1 MAVTKTEPITGS
13 TTKSSAPPPSMSL
26 KSDLLSALSL
36 KSLKLKTKQQELLI
50 RVSILCLVYVLAF
63 ITRLFSVLR
72 YESMIHEFDPYF
84 NYRTTL
90 FLTEKGFYEFWNWF
104 DSESWYPL
112 GRIIGGTLYPG
123 LMVTAAIMYWGL
135 RFLRFAVHIR
145 EVCVLTAPFFAS
157 NTTLVA
163 YFFGK
168 EIWDT
173 GAGLVAAV
181 LISICP
187 GYISRSVAGSY
198 DNEGVAIFALLL
210 TFYLFVKAVNT
221 GSSAWGLA
229 SAFGYFYM
237 VSAWGG
243 YVFIIN
249 LIPLYVLVLLIT
261 GRYSMRLYVAYNCMY
276 VLGML
281 LAMQIRFVGFQH
293 VQSGEHMA
301 AMGVFFLMQVFY
313 FLEWVKYL
321 LNDKKLFKAFLRITV
336 TCAVGVG
343 AIALG
348 VGTASGYIS
357 PWTGRFYSLLDPT
370 YAKDHIPIIA
380 SVSEHQPTAWSS
392 FMFDF
397 HILLFLFPAGLYFC
411 FQRLSDATI
420 FIVMYGLTS
429 MYFAGVMV
437 RLILVATP
445 AVCLIG
451 AIAVSATIKNLTML
465 LRTKSKVSQSGST
478 KGTGGGKASS
488 KALLDQSPPFQR
500 NGAIALLLVVFY
512 SLSRYAIHCTW
523 VTSEAYSSPSIVLA
537 ARGAHGNRVIFDDYR
552 EAYFWLRQNTPPDAK
567 VMSWWDYGYQITAMG
582 NRTVIVDNNT
592 WNNTHIATVGRAMSS
607 YEDEAYEIMKSLDV
621 DYVLVVF
628 GGVTGY
634 SSDDINKFLW
644 MVRIGGGVFP
654 VIKEPDYLVN
664 GEYRVDKGAA
674 PKMLNCLMYKLSY
687 YRFGELVTE
696 YGKPPGYDRARG
708 VEIGNK
714 DIKLEH
720 LEEAF
725 TTSNWIVRIY
735 KVRPPNNSYYASV
748 KGLEGKA
755 LKKKLHSVISKHQ
768 SLSYR
773 EVWDALKFLDAAN
786 VDRPQASSGI
796 VEIYSL
802 RAVSKDL
809 AGKPEGWN
817 REHLWPRSYGL
828 ISGPSLTDL
837 HNIRPADV
845 NVNSS
850 RGNKYYGECNKKSIR
865 CLKPANKEAAFDTET
880 DKERWTPP
888 TKVRGDIARAI
899 MYMAVCYG
907 LHQPGGQNLHLS
919 DSPSIENREMG
930 ILSTLLKWN
939 EVDPPSREEKLR
951 NDRVCKFYQHNRNP
965 FVDHPEYASLI
976 WKRVTP
982 THQNWRFPAKKEL
995 MK

>member
-1 MAVTKTEPITGS
+1 MAVTKTEPINGS
-13 TTKSSAPPPSMSL
+13 TNKPSSSSVSM
-26 KSDLLSALSL
+26 KSDLMSTLSL

-181 LISICP
+181 LIAICP

-221 GSSAWGLA
+221 GSLAWGLG
-229 SAFGYFYM
+229 SALGYFYM

-261 GRYSMRLYVAYNCMY
+261 GRYSMRLYVAYNSMY

-301 AMGVFFLMQVFY
+301 AMGVFFLMQGFY
-313 FLEWVKYL
+313 FLGWVKHL
-321 LNDKKLFKAFLRITV
+321 LGDKKKFEALLRIIV

-411 FQRLSDATI
+411 FKRLSDATI

-445 AVCLIG
+445 AVCLIS
-451 AIAVSATIKNLTML
+451 AIAVSATIKNLTTL
-465 LRTKSKVSQSGST
+465 LRTKSKVSQTGTT
-478 KGTGGGKASS
+478 KGASGGKGSS
-488 KALLDQSPPFQR
+488 KALPDQSQPFQR
-500 NGAIALLLVVFY
+500 NGSYCIAFRCFLP
-512 SLSRYAIHCTW
+512 AQ
-523 VTSEAYSSPSIVLA
+523 
-537 ARGAHGNRVIFDDYR
+537 GAHGNRVIFDDYR
-552 EAYFWLRQNTPPDAK
+552 EAYYWLRQNTPADAK

-607 YEDEAYEIMKSLDV
+607 YEDEAYEIMRSLDV
-621 DYVLVVF
+621 NYVLVVF

-634 SSDDINKFLW
+634 SSDDIKQVFVDGENWRWSIPFLPIETAKI
-644 MVRIGGGVFP
+644 VRF
-654 VIKEPDYLVN
+654 LV
-664 GEYRVDKGAA
+664 E
-674 PKMLNCLMYKLSY
+674 YKLSY

-735 KVRPPNNSYYASV
+735 KIGGVSIALIYCLDQGSDFRNVQWIHVLDFVSSDNLSSHPTPPPSHTNTCFQQQKFKLDHIQQSCSNSTITA
-748 KGLEGKA
+748 E
-755 LKKKLHSVISKHQ
+755 
-768 SLSYR
+768 
-773 EVWDALKFLDAAN
+773 
-786 VDRPQASSGI
+786 
-796 VEIYSL
+796 
-802 RAVSKDL
+802 
-809 AGKPEGWN
+809 
-817 REHLWPRSYGL
+817 
-828 ISGPSLTDL
+828 
-837 HNIRPADV
+837 
-845 NVNSS
+845 
-850 RGNKYYGECNKKSIR
+850 GNKYYGECHEKSIR
-865 CLKPANKEAAFDTET
+865 FLKPANKEASLGRET
-880 DKERWTPP
+880 DSERWAPP
-888 TKVRGDIARAI
+888 PQGYALGCFWWAEIA
-899 MYMAVCYG
+899 
-907 LHQPGGQNLHLS
+907 
-919 DSPSIENREMG
+919 
-930 ILSTLLKWN
+930 
-939 EVDPPSREEKLR
+939 
-951 NDRVCKFYQHNRNP
+951 
-965 FVDHPEYASLI
+965 FV
-976 WKRVTP
+976 
-982 THQNWRFPAKKEL
+982 
-995 MK
+995 